1 MFFGSYEYTVD
12 QKGRVPLPSKFRG
25 EVGDKL
31 YLLKGYEDCISL
43 YKEEDFRKL
52 IANIQNLPYERA
64 KVRQKSRLLASSIT
78 EISVDKVGRIEHP
91 KKVISEHHIEKDV
104 VVIGV
109 IDHIEIWDTK
119 KWDEYKTEGEK
130 TFDIDAESLIN
141 TNEK

>member
-64 KVRQKSRLLASSIT
+64 KAAGARPVPKGPKRGGEGSRRHELRY
-78 EISVDKVGRIEHP
+78 RI
-91 KKVISEHHIEKDV
+91 K
-104 VVIGV
+104 
-109 IDHIEIWDTK
+109 
-119 KWDEYKTEGEK
+119 
-130 TFDIDAESLIN
+130 
-141 TNEK
+141 

>member
-64 KVRQKSRLLASSIT
+64 KVRQNSRLLASSIT
-78 EISVDKVGRIEHP
+78 EISVDKVGRIALP
-91 KKVISEHHIEKDV
+91 KKVISEHHIEKEV